1 MDASFDSLVRLVHYA
16 EDVLILMALVML
28 CSARLMVA
36 MLVLPPTSDQ
46 ALTGMARNGL
56 PLWVGLYV
64 AYGQPLDFM
73 KELDMLSYSLLI
85 LKEGLI
91 GLLLGFAAST
101 VFWVAEGVGSMIDNM
116 AGFNNVQQ
124 SNPLS
129 GQQSTP
135 LGNLLSQLSICAFF
149 MLGGLVALVGLV
161 FETYA
166 WWPVRQ
172 ALPQW
177 GDLLL
182 RFVQK
187 DVADYLG
194 IVTRVA
200 APALITLVLIDLAF
214 GLLGRVADKLEPN
227 SLAQPVKGAVAML
240 MIALLV
246 GVFFEQAKPQLALV
260 DVGRTLSAF
269 FEGAAR

>member
-1 MDASFDSLVRLVHYA
+1 
-16 EDVLILMALVML
+16 VML
-28 CSARLMVA
+28 CSTRIYVA
-36 MLVLPPTSDQ
+36 MLVLPPMSDQ
-46 ALTGMARNGL
+46 ALQGMARNAL

-64 AYGQPLDFM
+64 AFGQPLDLVRD
-73 KELDMLSYSLLI
+73 LDVLTITLLI
-85 LKEGLI
+85 LKEGVI
-91 GLLLGFAAST
+91 GLLLGFGAST
-101 VFWVAEGVGSMIDNM
+101 VFWVAEGVGAMMDNM

-124 SNPLS
+124 TNPLS

-166 WWPVRQ
+166 WWPIRQ

-187 DVADYLG
+187 DVNDYLG
-194 IVTRVA
+194 AVVRVA
-200 APALITLVLIDLAF
+200 APALITLVLVDLAF

-227 SLAQPVKGAVAML
+227 SLAQPVKGAVAVLML
-240 MIALLV
+240 ALLV

-260 DVGRTLSAF
+260 DVGRQLSAF
-269 FEGAAR
+269 FAGAAR